1 MTLQACVLSP
11 LHTKSS
17 IFPSSS
23 ARDHVTAEEKKNC
36 CHVCILRWQ
45 RFSHYK
51 ALKCPGGKKAP
62 YFPTWPRLLP
72 VTCNLAFWAQFPTQ
86 ETTFSSRSISN
97 PVRSWACNH
106 SHSWLVE
113 NYQLTSYR
121 QMNGPCTS
129 SCHTNHPSPCM
140 WQVSYLEYITLK
152 WNRSVAADLSGKI
165 CNCAPAFHP
174 YVQLMHV

>member
-23 ARDHVTAEEKKNC
+23 ARDHVTAEEKKTAVMFASSVDSGAPTIKLYN
-36 CHVCILRWQ
+36 VLKNSP
-45 RFSHYK
+45 FSSV
-51 ALKCPGGKKAP
+51 AP
-62 YFPTWPRLLP
+62 FSCSWHEL
-72 VTCNLAFWAQFPTQ
+72 TCNQAFWAQFPTQ

-113 NYQLTSYR
+113 NYQLTSNR

-129 SCHTNHPSPCM
+129 TCHTSHSSPWM
-140 WQVSYLEYITLK
+140 WQVSLI
-152 WNRSVAADLSGKI
+152 WNILR
-165 CNCAPAFHP
+165 
-174 YVQLMHV
+174 